1 MLGFGDPKKRI
12 VAVINSMKND
22 REEKVNPVEAIK
34 EPVQMLLD
42 AFENKDVEGISHML
56 AKIFHILNG
65 KFEE

>member
-22 REEKVNPVEAIK
+22 RNEEVNPMEAIK
-34 EPVQMLLD
+34 EPVQMLLN
-42 AFENKDVEGISHML
+42 ALENKDVEGVSHML